1 MVSGWFRRKG
11 GVDLKCRASGAAQ
24 PPAFIE
30 LVFVWESS
38 DDLL

>member
-1 MVSGWFRRKG
+1 M
-11 GVDLKCRASGAAQ
+11 DLECRASGAAQ

-38 DDLL
+38 NDLP